1 MPAIPTSTGA
11 RIAGLAASLLLGVI
25 GCAAAGLFVSDLLF
39 RLRILPCIELECLA
53 PTLVGFFGGIAA
65 GLVVGGAV
73 GVRIFRHRTWG
84 ALRLLTR
91 FAAGALV
98 LLALDRLTR

>member
-1 MPAIPTSTGA
+1 MTAIPTSTGA
-11 RIAGLAASLLLGVI
+11 RIAGLAASLLVGVI
-25 GCAAAGLFVSDLLF
+25 GFAAAGLFVSDLLF

-53 PTLVGFFGGIAA
+53 PTLVG
-65 GLVVGGAV
+65 
-73 GVRIFRHRTWG
+73 WG
-84 ALRLLTR
+84 ALRLLTL